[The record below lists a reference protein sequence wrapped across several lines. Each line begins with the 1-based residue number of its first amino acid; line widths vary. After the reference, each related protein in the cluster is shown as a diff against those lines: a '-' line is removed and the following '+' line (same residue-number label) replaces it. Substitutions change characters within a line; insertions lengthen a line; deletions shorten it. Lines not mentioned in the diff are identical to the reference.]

1 MQRKKLWLALSIT
14 LITVLILPS
23 IAYTYS
29 LNKLPKP
36 DKQRPVPAT
45 NIEIVKK
52 ITLGRRGKPPTP
64 PGQGK
69 GKKKNGAATGI
80 LGEPYEGDSYA
91 VVVGIS
97 DYPGEANDLNYS
109 DDDAREMRDA
119 LIGVYGFSKSN
130 VKLLTDLDA
139 TREAILTAIKDISII
154 AGVND
159 EIVFFFSG
167 HGAKGF
173 ADDGD
178 KERVDESIVVVSND
192 KESLTYIW
200 DGEIKAAFSGF
211 STSRIIFIF
220 DTCLS
225 GGMKRDLEET
235 GRVINMATNE
245 SGYAYESNLWEN
257 GEFSYYFVDMGM
269 IQGKADI
276 YDHDNDTTIPESSDV
291 TIEEAFDYAK
301 ANCSY
306 DKPTIGDYFED
317 DLLP

>member
-1 MQRKKLWLALSIT
+1 MVRKKLLLVLSIT

-23 IAYTYS
+23 IAYTFG

-45 NIEIVKK
+45 NIEIVRK
-52 ITLGRRGKPPTP
+52 IALRRPGKPPTP
-64 PGQGK
+64 PRQGK
-69 GKKKNGAATGI
+69 GKKKGATTGI
-80 LGEPYEGDSYA
+80 LGESFSGSSYA

-97 DYPGEANDLNYS
+97 DYPGDENDLNYS
-109 DDDAREMRDA
+109 DDDAKEMHKA
-119 LIGVYGFSKSN
+119 LTEVYGFSN
-130 VKLLTDLDA
+130 VKLLTDLSA
-139 TREAILTAIKDISII
+139 TRGAILSAIENIPVD
-154 AGVND
+154 AG

-173 ADDGD
+173 AEDGD

-200 DGEIKAAFSGF
+200 DGELKAAFSGF
-211 STSRIIFIF
+211 STSRIIFVF

-269 IQGKADI
+269 LQGKADI
-276 YDHDNDTTIPESSDV
+276 YDHDNDGTIPERYDV